1 MKGEV
6 GMQPKIT
13 PLYLAATFRIL
24 ANVEAINA
32 IEPLGNV
39 IRHRKAS
46 IAVPR
51 MGSISIVTVP
61 TVSGEA
67 IRHAYQYALAQ
78 LAALQGIPVC
88 SWCKRGEFI
97 KHGVLAPDLYP
108 DEEKKLINVL
118 SSDMPPEDKEFEIVK
133 KCVVEDIAGFL
144 VPAATKPA
152 KRTSRIQVSYLV
164 PSMIEV
170 ARGAFAVD
178 TQFHVR
184 HAPQAEAKAPRE
196 VQPRPQSI
204 YYVES
209 ASAVYAFSAVI
220 DLGGIG
226 IVVKSDGS
234 VGSLDPKERLARSLL
249 AVQALAEIVKSGGI
263 GGKQSSY
270 MPHWMPLSGVV
281 VVSKPVK
288 LVPVPPHVESYVSNT
303 LNNVKSQIDTLE
315 SIGLKD
321 VKANIAVFKS
331 QIEIDAV
338 KKDIESADVE
348 DKYKQVIA
356 LQKFTNVAEAFKWV
370 LEVVKKELSKELEAG
385 QGS

>member
-1 MKGEV
+1 V
-6 GMQPKIT
+6 QPKVT

-24 ANVEAINA
+24 ANVEAVNA

-51 MGSISIVTVP
+51 TGSISIITVP
-61 TVSGEA
+61 TASGEA
-67 IRHAYQYALAQ
+67 IRHTYQYTLAQ
-78 LAALQGIPVC
+78 LAALQGIAMC
-88 SWCKRGEFI
+88 SWCRRGEFV
-97 KHGVLAPDLYP
+97 KHGVLVHDLYP
-108 DEEKKLINVL
+108 AEEKELIDTL
-118 SSDMPPEDKEFEIVK
+118 TSDRPPEDKEFEVVK
-133 KCVVEDIAGFL
+133 RCVVEDIAGFL
-144 VPAATKPA
+144 TPAARKPA

-184 HAPQAEAKAPRE
+184 HAPQAEAKAPE
-196 VQPRPQSI
+196 GVQPRPQSI

-209 ASAVYAFSAVI
+209 ASAVYTFSAVI

-234 VGSLDPKERLARSLL
+234 VESLDPKERLTRSLL

-281 VVSKPVK
+281 IVSKPVK
-288 LVPVPPHVESYVSNT
+288 FVPVPPHVESYVSDT
-303 LNNVKSQIDTLE
+303 LNNVKSQISALE
-315 SIGLKD
+315 SIGLKG
-321 VKANIAVFKS
+321 VKVNIAVFKS
-331 QIEIDAV
+331 QIEVDAV
-338 KKDIESADVE
+338 KNDIESAGVE

-356 LQKFTNVAEAFKWV
+356 LQKFTSVAEAFKWV
-370 LEVVKKELSKELEAG
+370 LEVVKEELSKGLGAS
-385 QGS
+385 QGL

>member
-1 MKGEV
+1 V
-6 GMQPKIT
+6 RVQPKIT

-51 MGSISIVTVP
+51 TDSISIIAVP

-78 LAALQGIPVC
+78 LAALRGIAVC

-108 DEEKKLINVL
+108 DKEEKELISTL
-118 SSDMPPEDKEFEIVK
+118 SSDKPPEDKEFEIVK
-133 KCVVEDIAGFL
+133 KCIVEDIAGFL
-144 VPAATKPA
+144 VPATTKPA

-184 HAPQAEAKAPRE
+184 HAPQAEAKAPKE

-209 ASAVYAFSAVI
+209 ASAVYTFSAVI

-234 VGSLDPKERLARSLL
+234 VESLDPQERLTRSLL
-249 AVQALAEIVKSGGI
+249 AVQTLAEIVKSGGI

-270 MPHWMPLSGVV
+270 MPHWMPLSGVI

-288 LVPVPPHVESYVSNT
+288 FVPVPPHVESYVSDT
-303 LNNVKSQIDTLE
+303 LNNVKSQIDTLK
-315 SIGLKD
+315 SIGLED
-321 VKANIAVFKS
+321 VKVSIAVFKS
-331 QIEIDAV
+331 QIEVDVV

-356 LQKFTNVAEAFKWV
+356 LQKFTNVTEAFKWV
-370 LEVVKKELSKELEAG
+370 LGVVKEELSKGLG
-385 QGS
+385 ISQGS